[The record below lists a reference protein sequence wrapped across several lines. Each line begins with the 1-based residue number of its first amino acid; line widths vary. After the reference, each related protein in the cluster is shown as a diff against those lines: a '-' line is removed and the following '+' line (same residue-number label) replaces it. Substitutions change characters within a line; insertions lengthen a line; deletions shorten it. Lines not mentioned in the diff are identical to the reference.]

1 MNCHLSVPASLSHA
15 LHRNHLVPA
24 IFMAIVLIA
33 AGAPVIAAE
42 TTVRQ
47 TQSKKSIES
56 PNVGVFTGRFAD
68 GMPVYQLP
76 PMSVIGH
83 RKVELT
89 KAQRDE
95 QPPRNK
101 QVGAKGVARGP
112 A

>member
-1 MNCHLSVPASLSHA
+1 MNCRLSVPASLSHA

-47 TQSKKSIES
+47 TQSKSIES

-76 PMSVIGH
+76 PISVIGH